1 MFWDKIRLQSMHR
14 EILDNENGSHTSVIH
29 LVHYLFVAV
38 STSIMF
44 IMFIKYVALPLD
56 FPAARQV
63 EWKQFQCRQNGSN
76 LNLYGTLFSLNTDQQ
91 KN

>member
-44 IMFIKYVALPLD
+44 IMFIKYVALPSTFLRRD
-56 FPAARQV
+56 
-63 EWKQFQCRQNGSN
+63 KSSGSN
-76 LNLYGTLFSLNTDQQ
+76 SNAGKMDQTWSYMAHYFR
-91 KN
+91 